1 MVTWNAFLFGGT
13 AARSENSAGSRQRRP
28 KNQPWTFRGITKGG
42 GTGSAGRLISLK
54 LRIMFRLFGRACE
67 IGSQASRPSLGPS
80 ISTEQAKL
88 AMHRTCV
95 ADVARSRPNLT
106 SATLARHLSSGPPQ
120 LWKRTG
126 PFQSKFVLWHLW
138 VSAILSCQE
147 DEGMRGA

>member
-1 MVTWNAFLFGGT
+1 MECLSFWRHGCEKRELGGFQAKT
-13 AARSENSAGSRQRRP
+13 PEESTFDLQGENER
-28 KNQPWTFRGITKGG
+28 G

-54 LRIMFRLFGRACE
+54 PRIMFRLFGRACE
-67 IGSQASRPSLGPS
+67 IGSQASRPSLRPS

-88 AMHRTCV
+88 AMHWTCV

-120 LWKRTG
+120 SWKRTG
-126 PFQSKFVLWHLW
+126 PFQSQFVLWHLW
-138 VSAILSCQE
+138 VCAILSCQE